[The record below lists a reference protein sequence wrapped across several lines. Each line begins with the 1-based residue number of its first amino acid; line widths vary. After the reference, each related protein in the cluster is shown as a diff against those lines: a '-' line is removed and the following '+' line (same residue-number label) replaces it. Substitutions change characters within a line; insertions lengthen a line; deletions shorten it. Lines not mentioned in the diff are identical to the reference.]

1 MAITFGV
8 GMLTRACSGMWH
20 YLVERV
26 RGRTQVELEE
36 ARNQATAQAIRLLP
50 LGGELW
56 ETEPG
61 GRTRVIRMP
70 ISPNEGHGQAQ
81 PGHLDPPPR

>member
-1 MAITFGV
+1 MAVTFGV
-8 GMLTRACSGMWH
+8 GTFTRACSGLWQ

-26 RGRTQVELEE
+26 RGRTQAQLEQ
-36 ARNQATAQAIRLLP
+36 ARNQGTAQVIKLLP

-61 GRTRVIRMP
+61 GRTRIIRLP
-70 ISPNEGHGQAQ
+70 ATPDRGRCRPQ
-81 PGHLDPPPR
+81 PYRQELPPR